1 MGFKFGYI
9 VIPEKHKD
17 GAYHFHVLFK
27 DYPESIYCKNKL
39 TLLLDEFYSDN
50 NNFATYSEKRSSK
63 SKGKYFF
70 FTRFKF
76 GRSQCE
82 FIRDKDR
89 ISSYVKKYITK
100 DLCTDPYAKRY
111 FCSRNLLRPVIVY
124 NMFPSNSPQLSANTP
139 YLETDFFKIY
149 DIYYDDYP
157 TLKSLI
163 DLYRLKLPDD
173 SVIYTQSFLF

>member
-27 DYPESIYCKNKL
+27 DYPKCINFKNK
-39 TLLLDEFYSDN
+39 TILLDEFYSN
-50 NNFATYSEKRSSK
+50 NNSFATVSEKK
-63 SKGKYFF
+63 SLKLKNKYFF
-70 FTRFKF
+70 FTRFKY

-82 FIRDKDR
+82 FIRDR
-89 ISSYVKKYITK
+89 ERVSSYVKKYITK

-111 FCSRNLLRPVIVY
+111 FCSRNLSRPVIVY
-124 NMFPSNSPQLSANTP
+124 NMFPSNSPQFSANTL
-139 YLETDFFKIY
+139 YLETDFFNIY

-163 DLYRLKLPDD
+163 DVYRLKVSDD
-173 SVIYTQSFLF
+173 PVILTQSFLF